1 MSAYP
6 FVSMSDKQCQRGTD
20 DIPIPCQEI
29 IPCQGLSLIDTCRS
43 RESFLVGGGLL
54 SSLGV
59 YLKSP
64 MSRIQAR
71 GNIRKRALVQLVK
84 DRLYQR

>member
-20 DIPIPCQEI
+20 DIPTPCRDYSLSGAIPYRHLPGVI
-29 IPCQGLSLIDTCRS
+29 IPCQ
-43 RESFLVGGGLL
+43 GGLL

-64 MSRIQAR
+64 MSRIKAR
-71 GNIRKRALVQLVK
+71 RNIRKRALVQLVK

>member
-1 MSAYP
+1 MSP
-6 FVSMSDKQCQRGTD
+6 FLVK
-20 DIPIPCQEI
+20 I
-29 IPCQGLSLIDTCRS
+29 IPCQGLSLINPCQDYS
-43 RESFLVGGGLL
+43 LSGGGLL

-64 MSRIQAR
+64 MSRIKAR
-71 GNIRKRALVQLVK
+71 RNIRKRALVQLVK